1 MTRIISTLIAIGVL
15 AAAFAPV
22 AYTYAVLA

>member
-1 MTRIISTLIAIGVL
+1 MTRIVAVLSLAAVL

-22 AYTYAVLA
+22 AYTYQSLA